1 MMVPC
6 RNLRNTWP
14 INCPGP
20 YLDGKASLLLYVS
33 TPVPARSAQSAGA
46 RILWRIHKPSAAA
59 SLAQSSSVKQVWRS
73 VGGTQSSSSV
83 RGMRWW
89 SQFASSEAGCLFLPQ
104 LQRRGKFVSALGFQS
119 GFPAFWGVIPPL
131 LLSGV
136 LPFKGKMRQDAALAG
151 HFHLL

>member
-20 YLDGKASLLLYVS
+20 YLDGKAPLLLYVS

-83 RGMRWW
+83 RGVRWW
-89 SQFASSEAGCLFLPQ
+89 SQFASSEAGCPFLSQ
-104 LQRRGKFVSALGFQS
+104 LQRHGKFVSAWLSSIF
-119 GFPAFWGVIPPL
+119 FL
-131 LLSGV
+131 LCSSGV
-136 LPFKGKMRQDAALAG
+136 LPFKGKMRWDAALTG
-151 HFHLL
+151 HFHLSGL